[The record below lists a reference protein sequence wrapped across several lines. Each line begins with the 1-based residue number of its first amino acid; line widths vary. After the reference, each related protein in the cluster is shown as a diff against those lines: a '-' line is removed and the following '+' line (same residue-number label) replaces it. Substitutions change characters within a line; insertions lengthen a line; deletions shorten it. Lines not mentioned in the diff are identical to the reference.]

1 MGFGS
6 SFGSGD
12 TTTSAVSSSGP
23 LNVVGDAT
31 IEGALNVTGAI
42 SGAANIYGMNFVTS
56 GSISGSST
64 LDIVGAT
71 TLESTLSV
79 SGNIL
84 QGPSKNHIYESVDIR
99 FADSTDD
106 TVIIQLSEKIPALS
120 VLTRAAMVVKTAT
133 NLGTHNVNLRL
144 GTTSGRAADTDISAE
159 SIEVLGAGASGTR
172 ASKNTGGAVDII
184 LTGSKAVAI
193 NQDIAFM
200 NADVY
205 PYVCNAGTGNGT
217 TNSTAGTVLVYLEW
231 IGLD

>member
-1 MGFGS
+1 MGFGGGGFS
-6 SFGSGD
+6 SGRSVVGHTSVSGSGE
-12 TTTSAVSSSGP
+12 ALVVSGTVS
-23 LNVVGDAT
+23 V
-31 IEGALNVTGAI
+31 
-42 SGAANIYGMNFVTS
+42 
-56 GSISGSST
+56 SGSSPALIIT
-64 LDIVGAT
+64 
-71 TLESTLSV
+71 
-79 SGNIL
+79 SGDFL
-84 QGPSKNHIYESVDIR
+84 HGPSKNVIYESVNIR

-106 TVIIQLSEKIPALS
+106 TVIVELKEKIPALS

-172 ASKNTGGAVDII
+172 ASANTGGAVDIN

-217 TNSTAGTVLVYLEW
+217 TNSSAGTVLVYLEW

>member
-23 LNVVGDAT
+23 LNVVG
-31 IEGALNVTGAI
+31 
-42 SGAANIYGMNFVTS
+42 AA
-56 GSISGSST
+56 
-64 LDIVGAT
+64 
-71 TLESTLSV
+71 TLESTLNV

-84 QGPSKNHIYESVDIR
+84 QGPSKNHIYESVNIR

-106 TVIIQLSEKIPALS
+106 TVIVQLSEKIPAGS
-120 VLTRAAMVVKTAT
+120 ALTRAAMVVKTVT

-144 GTTSGRAADTDISAE
+144 GTTSGRAADTDISSE
-159 SIEVLGAGASGTR
+159 SIEVLGAGASSTR
-172 ASKNTGGAVDII
+172 ASKNTGGAVDVD
-184 LTGSKAVAI
+184 LTGSKTVAI
-193 NQDIAFM
+193 NQDLAFM

-205 PYVCNAGTGNGT
+205 PYICNAGTGNGT